1 MLNCLIYNLR
11 HKDFMIERFFR
22 QVSIWSIVP
31 GQAQSAQLL
40 STNIVNIL
48 TISIFSDGG
57 CVFQENAEKQ
67 ISVEEDT
74 PPGNDGYCRRLHEC
88 RAN

>member
-11 HKDFMIERFFR
+11 YKDFMIERFFR

-31 GQAQSAQLL
+31 GRAQLPR
-40 STNIVNIL
+40 TNIL
-48 TISIFSDGG
+48 TYILFSDGG

-74 PPGNDGYCRRLHEC
+74 PPGNDGYSRRLHEC